1 MAVEVKKR
9 SEIPE
14 QYKWDLTKM
23 YANDAAWEKA
33 LAEFDKDLAQ
43 IAEFEGT
50 LTESPSRLR
59 EWMDLTTELDRKISY
74 LFVYASMRRSEDG
87 REEAAQMMFSKV
99 YAKAV
104 QAEAMSSFA
113 KPEILAMPEEKLASF
128 VAAPELADYRITME
142 ELLRRKPHVLSAA
155 EEKILAGAGEVMAA
169 PGDIS
174 DMLQDADMTFD
185 PVKDSEGHEVPVTQ
199 AGFITLQES
208 KDRVLRKAAFES
220 YYKGFR
226 GHINTFAATYAA
238 NVKADVF
245 EAKTRKYSSAR
256 AMAVASENVPE
267 SVYDGLIE
275 TVHKHMPAMHRY
287 AKLRKE
293 ILGLDELHY
302 YDLYTPLAKEVD
314 LSYTY
319 EEAQEMVLKATAP
332 LGKDYTDVVRKAFAE
347 RWIDVFPNEGKAGGA
362 YSGGCYDSVPYIM
375 LNYTG
380 SVDSVSTIA
389 HEMGHSMHSY
399 LTRKNQPP
407 QYGDYKIFVAEVA
420 STVNEN
426 LMIEQLLAQ
435 DIEPQMRLY
444 LLNQY
449 LENFKGTVYRQTMFA
464 EFEKIAHERI
474 EAGEA
479 LSAEGLCQIY
489 ENLVREYF
497 GEALTM
503 DPEVRYEWARIPH
516 FYRAF
521 YVYKYATS
529 YAAAV
534 ALSDAILK
542 EGDKAVKPYLEFL
555 SLGGSKDPLDSLRHA
570 GVDMTTPAPIDRAL
584 EKFAAILD
592 ETEKVYRE
600 LQK

>member
-43 IAEFEGT
+43 IAAFEGT
-50 LTESPSRLR
+50 LTESPARLR